1 MRSTGGHAGKGLSLA
16 RGLFL
21 VFGYVIASSILG
33 LAVAV
38 ATIHALYPGV
48 AEWRRPAVVAGL
60 SLAVIVVCWL
70 TMPANRPHVGVLILR
85 VEMVVCLAVGVFV
98 AGRLLFGR
106 SPVVGGDVF
115 ILIVTAA
122 GFVIGLC
129 IAGGTRWG
137 RKWAR

>member
-1 MRSTGGHAGKGLSLA
+1 MRSTGEHAGKGLSLA

-60 SLAVIVVCWL
+60 SLAVIGVCWL

-85 VEMVVCLAVGVFV
+85 VEMVVCLAVGAFV
-98 AGRLLFGR
+98 ARRLLLGR
-106 SPVVGGDVF
+106 SPVLGGDVF

-122 GFVIGLC
+122 GFVIGLG
-129 IAGGTRWG
+129 IARGTSWG

>member
-1 MRSTGGHAGKGLSLA
+1 MRSRPENTGKGLSLG

-21 VFGYVIASSILG
+21 VFGYGITSSILG

-48 AEWRRPAVVAGL
+48 AEWRRPAVIAGL

-70 TMPANRPHVGVLILR
+70 TMPANRPHVGALIPR
-85 VEMVVCLAVGVFV
+85 VEMVASLAVGVFV
-98 AGRLLFGR
+98 ARRLLFGR
-106 SPVVGGDVF
+106 SPVLGGEVF
-115 ILIVTAA
+115 TLIVAAA

-129 IAGGTRWG
+129 IARGTHWG

>member
-1 MRSTGGHAGKGLSLA
+1 MRSTPEHGGKGLSLA

-70 TMPANRPHVGVLILR
+70 TMPANRPHVGVPDLEGGNGGMPRGRGIRGEAPSVRAQPCSRWRCVHPDRHGSR
-85 VEMVVCLAVGVFV
+85 VRDRALY
-98 AGRLLFGR
+98 R
-106 SPVVGGDVF
+106 SWYALG
-115 ILIVTAA
+115 
-122 GFVIGLC
+122 
-129 IAGGTRWG
+129 
-137 RKWAR
+137 

>member
-1 MRSTGGHAGKGLSLA
+1 MRSTAEHAGKGLSLA

-21 VFGYVIASSILG
+21 FFGYVIASSILG

-85 VEMVVCLAVGVFV
+85 VEMVVCLVVGAFV
-98 AGRLLFGR
+98 ARRLLFGR
-106 SPVVGGDVF
+106 SPVLGGDMF

-122 GFVIGLC
+122 GFVIGLG
-129 IAGGTRWG
+129 IARGTRWG
-137 RKWAR
+137 REGF

>member
-60 SLAVIVVCWL
+60 SLAVISQP
-70 TMPANRPHVGVLILR
+70 PARGRPDLEGGNGGMSRGRGIRGGAPSVRAQPCSRWRCVHPDRHGSR
-85 VEMVVCLAVGVFV
+85 VRDRALY
-98 AGRLLFGR
+98 
-106 SPVVGGDVF
+106 
-115 ILIVTAA
+115 
-122 GFVIGLC
+122 
-129 IAGGTRWG
+129 RWWYALG
-137 RKWAR
+137 

>member
-1 MRSTGGHAGKGLSLA
+1 M
-16 RGLFL
+16 
-21 VFGYVIASSILG
+21 
-33 LAVAV
+33 
-38 ATIHALYPGV
+38 
-48 AEWRRPAVVAGL
+48 VAGL

-98 AGRLLFGR
+98 ARRLLFGR
-106 SPVVGGDVF
+106 NPVVGGDVF

-129 IAGGTRWG
+129 IARGRRWG
-137 RKWAR
+137 TQAGR

>member
-1 MRSTGGHAGKGLSLA
+1 MRSRSESTGKGLSLA

-21 VFGYVIASSILG
+21 VFGYGITSSILG

-48 AEWRRPAVVAGL
+48 AEWRRPAVIAGL
-60 SLAVIVVCWL
+60 SLAVIVACWWA
-70 TMPANRPHVGVLILR
+70 MPANRPHVGALILR
-85 VEMVVCLAVGVFV
+85 VEMVASLAVGVFV
-98 AGRLLFGR
+98 ARRLLFGR
-106 SPVVGGDVF
+106 TPVLGGEVF
-115 ILIVTAA
+115 TLIVTAA

-129 IAGGTRWG
+129 IARWTHWG

>member
-1 MRSTGGHAGKGLSLA
+1 MRSTAEHAGKSQSLA
-16 RGLFL
+16 RGFPL
-21 VFGYVIASSILG
+21 VLGYTITSSILC

-38 ATIHALYPGV
+38 AAIHSLYPAV

-60 SLAVIVVCWL
+60 SLAVMVCWL
-70 TMPANRPHVGVLILR
+70 TMPANRPHIGVLILR
-85 VEMVVCLAVGVFV
+85 VEMVASLAVGVFV
-98 AGRLLFGR
+98 ARRLLFGR
-106 SPVVGGDVF
+106 SPVLGGEVF

-129 IAGGTRWG
+129 IARGTRWG

>member
-1 MRSTGGHAGKGLSLA
+1 
-16 RGLFL
+16 
-21 VFGYVIASSILG
+21 
-33 LAVAV
+33 
-38 ATIHALYPGV
+38 
-48 AEWRRPAVVAGL
+48 
-60 SLAVIVVCWL
+60 
-70 TMPANRPHVGVLILR
+70 
-85 VEMVVCLAVGVFV
+85 MVVCLAVGVFV